1 MCWALASGLVLANP
15 LSDRP
20 PLGVE
25 LEPELEFELL
35 DPQADTTIAQATATS
50 GMSVSRDRRM

>member
-1 MCWALASGLVLANP
+1 MCWALVFGLVLASP

-20 PLGVE
+20 PLE
-25 LEPELEFELL
+25 LVLELEFELL
-35 DPQADTTIAQATATS
+35 DPQAVTTIAHATTAS

>member
-1 MCWALASGLVLANP
+1 MCCALGFGFVFANP

-20 PLGVE
+20 PPGVV
-25 LEPELEFELL
+25 LELEFELL
-35 DPQADTTIAQATATS
+35 DPQAATTIAHATATS